1 MLTFASVFPSVA
13 SCSARY
19 SYRTSRDPRSCFH
32 SSPADFPPRCS
43 SRRLTHAGFDSSSP
57 PGEPNWPITTTPLAR
72 FDFAAFP
79 LLSGLLK
86 VVLPA
91 LPCSYHAPT
100 ASSQVKNAS
109 SSPVGLPLRF
119 RSQSTSRSPANAP
132 LTGFSQTIFA
142 ALDAF
147 NIGANDVRAAVALLG
162 TGPDLASRWPTRS
175 RLRFRRDPSR

>member
-1 MLTFASVFPSVA
+1 MLRFSRASPLVQLATPTEPHETPVRAFTAHLVP
-13 SCSARY
+13 
-19 SYRTSRDPRSCFH
+19 
-32 SSPADFPPRCS
+32 PADFPPRCS

-79 LLSGLLK
+79 LLSGLLN